1 MNERIQ
7 ELIQKMDWEE
17 MGADLWG
24 KTHDGCMTTYALKK
38 FSELIVQ
45 ECIEQVK
52 DFYQEDE
59 LNCFNAA
66 EKIKDHFGVK
76 S

>member
-1 MNERIQ
+1 LGKAMNKRMR
-7 ELIQKMDWEE
+7 ELEKQCWDYQTNHLNT
-17 MGADLWG
+17 D
-24 KTHDGCMTTYALKK
+24 K
-38 FSELIVQ
+38 FAELIVQ

-76 S
+76 E